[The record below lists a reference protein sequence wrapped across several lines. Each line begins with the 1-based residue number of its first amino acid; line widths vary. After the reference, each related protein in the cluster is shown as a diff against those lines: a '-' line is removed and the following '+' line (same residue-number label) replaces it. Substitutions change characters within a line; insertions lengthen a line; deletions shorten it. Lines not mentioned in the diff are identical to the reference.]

1 MKGVVVQRILRTDSL
16 LRKSAPA
23 MGYAVTHLV
32 SNASLREAAHG
43 RCRPS
48 PYASQRLA
56 PSHPFGGC
64 ARDLPFHLRPD
75 SRPRLGRP
83 EPQSPSVSLLELRD
97 RRVNSQRAVPPTT
110 RVLRFER
117 MDFSV
122 GT

>member
-1 MKGVVVQRILRTDSL
+1 MKGVVVKRILRTDSL

-56 PSHPFGGC
+56 TSHPFGGC
-64 ARDLPFHLRPD
+64 ARERPVHLRPD

-83 EPQSPSVSLLELRD
+83 EPQSPSVTLLELGD
-97 RRVNSQRAVPPTT
+97 RWVNRRRAVGP
-110 RVLRFER
+110 
-117 MDFSV
+117 
-122 GT
+122 